1 KNSALRTNPT
11 GRRSQRTGRTSFL
24 NSAGIRTPPSS
35 NLICFPL
42 SPQTGSTRLLTC
54 LHFLFF
60 WYLAIK
66 LFAITHGSSLIV
78 FARRFHSTSQHTAT
92 QARAFLTKASSTGR
106 RESGTLTLTQQ
117 VTVSTILACLLSSAR
132 SSVERFSLTFP
143 CFEPCFLDGE
153 RDGRQQGLSLAANP
167 TAPISF
173 SATLPL

>member
-1 KNSALRTNPT
+1 MAAYHSPLRSKNSALRTNPT

-66 LFAITHGSSLIV
+66 LFAITHGSSDRKSTRLNSSHDQISYAV
-78 FARRFHSTSQHTAT
+78 FCLKKKIICDEPRD
-92 QARAFLTKASSTGR
+92 LTGSEA
-106 RESGTLTLTQQ
+106 LCDDF
-117 VTVSTILACLLSSAR
+117 A
-132 SSVERFSLTFP
+132 
-143 CFEPCFLDGE
+143 
-153 RDGRQQGLSLAANP
+153 
-167 TAPISF
+167 
-173 SATLPL
+173 

>member
-1 KNSALRTNPT
+1 MAAYHSPLRSKNSALRTNPT

-66 LFAITHGSSLIV
+66 LFAITHGSSLEYLLEDSI
-78 FARRFHSTSQHTAT
+78 RRANI
-92 QARAFLTKASSTGR
+92 RPR
-106 RESGTLTLTQQ
+106 R
-117 VTVSTILACLLSSAR
+117 LA
-132 SSVERFSLTFP
+132 
-143 CFEPCFLDGE
+143 
-153 RDGRQQGLSLAANP
+153 LSLLRHAVRDEENREP
-167 TAPISF
+167 
-173 SATLPL
+173 